1 MKKGTANPTSRK
13 CFGTFM
19 GEPVVTTES
28 NIVVNIEIR
37 KAYERGIQEGPAT
50 AHISAMIKAT
60 STQKW
65 TLEMVS
71 LTPDGEI
78 APEGK
83 GDWYRQNGA
92 LPTTYS
98 VFFRLTGKNSS
109 NADLEKNDR
118 LVALAEAAMGTKN
131 QRRNWTIY
139 AVDGEKWEPMSGAAK
154 VQLANMRGDMKS
166 MVSYADVDMPD
177 QDMIDYAFEEIYGC
191 GPQLRLVMTKVRE
204 AITNDFKVRS
214 HGLLIGKPGAAKSFT
229 LQKLAL
235 ILPKESV
242 MWIDGTAMTSA
253 GIIDAL
259 KDAETMPRFIF
270 VEEIDKADTGATA
283 VLLGIMDK
291 HGEIRKTTYRDKVE
305 KECRCVVLATANSLE
320 RMQRIADGALLSR
333 FGGNPITY
341 ERGQE
346 EVLRKILH
354 RELNDIDRSTCD
366 KPIEKADKAGKIT
379 QNPCGVCKNCKRRA
393 KWIDQTI
400 QFCKDNKSVF
410 AADTLDP
417 RFVIELCI
425 GLSGDTNG
433 TFLEDV
439 FATSIKQDTI
449 EDFE

>member
-1 MKKGTANPTSRK
+1 MTTAET
-13 CFGTFM
+13 
-19 GEPVVTTES
+19 
-28 NIVVNIEIR
+28 IVVNIEIR
-37 KAYERGIQEGPAT
+37 KPFQRAIQEGPAT
-50 AHISAMIKAT
+50 DHVAAMIKAT

-65 TLEMVS
+65 TLELVS
-71 LTPDGEI
+71 GVDGST
-78 APEGK
+78 
-83 GDWYRQNGA
+83 DWYKQNGQ

-98 VFFRLTGKNSS
+98 IWFRLTGKNST

-139 AVDGEKWEPMSGAAK
+139 SVDNEKWEPMSGAAK
-154 VQLANMRGDMKS
+154 VELANLRSDGKS
-166 MVSYADVDMPD
+166 MVSYADVSMPD
-177 QDMIDYAFEEIYGC
+177 QDMVDYAFEEIYGC
-191 GPQLRLVMTKVRE
+191 GPQLRLVMSKIRE
-204 AITNDFKVRS
+204 AISNDFKVRS

-235 ILPKESV
+235 ILPKDAV

-270 VEEIDKADTGATA
+270 VEEIDKADSGATA

-305 KECRCVVLATANSLE
+305 KECRCVVLATANSLP
-320 RMQRIADGALLSR
+320 RMEKIADGALLSR

-346 EVLRKILH
+346 EVLRKILN
-354 RELNDIDRSTCD
+354 RELNDIDRATCT
-366 KPIEKADKAGKIT
+366 KPIEKTDKEGHIT
-379 QNPCGVCKNCKRRA
+379 RTACGSCKECKRRMR
-393 KWIDQTI
+393 WIDDTI
-400 QFCKDNKSVF
+400 KFCNTNKTVL

-417 RFVIELCI
+417 RFVIDICI

-433 TFLEDV
+433 TYLEDV
-439 FATSIKQDTI
+439 FATSIKRETI
-449 EDFE
+449 TDFD